1 MVILFRH
8 NNYSDIDNFID
19 SNKESFMCT
28 IYITSNIED
37 LNKLFN
43 PNYHLLVTYGNTY
56 DEYDYISAK
65 IPDRF
70 SSRWFHKHDISN
82 IDEFNHNVNY
92 CYTTNIINSREKT
105 RPIFSIFTTCFK
117 SYDYINTAYES
128 IKNQSLIDWEWVIM
142 DDTPEDEHFVFLKKK
157 LTSDNRVRLYKRD
170 KNSGNIGNVKNEVIS
185 LCRGKYILE
194 MDHDDEIFV
203 DCLRDAYNIFK
214 TDKDIGFVYGDTV
227 HLYRNGQN
235 FKYSDFICK
244 GYGGYYSEKI
254 KGKWVYVYNTPN
266 INNITLSHLVCLPNH
281 PRIWNRSVLMELE
294 NYSEFLPICDDYEIL
309 LRTCC
314 SKYKVAKNNKAQ
326 YIQYMNDGGNN
337 FSNIRNSEIN
347 RIGPNYIS
355 PIFYNKYGVH
365 DKMKELDA
373 YENENYIRNHSPI
386 WKRGEKYQHKKMNQ
400 RINLNYDKQY
410 CIINDAI
417 NDTRLA
423 DLYKNKRNDFLFL
436 SNQMSHEELHHKLE
450 SLGFDRMKCYSFTDC
465 STDELMNYFK
475 MVYANDNCEHKF
487 IHTSKHAEIILGKK
501 RVFIIHNNRNGGVE
515 KYVNDITNL
524 YNKNEYIFIEN
535 KEMLYKHNYCSSDL
549 LFIQNLL
556 SCDITIEDI
565 ISLYNTFQY
574 KIIIAIHDFI
584 WLCKEQ
590 NKYTNDIP
598 SAYLNDNILVSNEVK
613 QLLLLA
619 DKLIMNS
626 QFTYDVYSKYFDSS
640 NFTLCYPNDYKI
652 QVGIKNIPKIKNDC
666 INIGIFSPLCKFK
679 GERYVHYLKENFE
692 CDTIHFQIVGQNI
705 PYYKEVDFYEY
716 IRKYNINGFLLLNE
730 WGETYG
736 YLLTKI
742 INSGLPLLYNNFG
755 AAKERIDS
763 TQEHYFKVYNIEC
776 VNKTM
781 IYSILDSQ
789 FNNFVEYINMNHGT
803 VEEMN
808 EDFTIVTKPIYDEL
822 FLPIVNREI
831 PKIIFQT
838 SKEILPPYVKELIN
852 MYCPNWEY
860 SHFIDKDCIQF
871 FTENPSFEFPN
882 IIQKFHTFTQGQH
895 KADLFRYYYL
905 YLYGGVFLDSDAMF
919 ETNIKNIIQDYDS
932 VFAKSFMKNEHLF
945 NGFIATYPRNEIIY
959 NALKHAYNTENLTL
973 QSNYHYLCEELL
985 RIVNT
990 EQKKTTRQNMVIYQE
1005 YSDMID
1011 GKSVGRFKNT
1021 NKETVFIHYWQERE
1035 IPSKLVNSLKPTY
1048 LEKQNSNI
1056 GIFNSFPF
1064 HYEMF
1069 GFILNYAKNNH
1080 YHVDIFTNQQNN
1092 MGWLDFYKNNF
1103 DNFNIIDFK
1112 IFNGNTN
1119 SYDKL
1124 FVITD
1129 YDHVFKSEWINEKVI
1144 CINHSNQIKRQGYKH
1159 YLNFARFKESIFD
1172 YINPCYKLNSFQN
1185 KIHNTTVNV
1194 IGGGYGLNFSI
1205 IKRLHSINKIKLN
1218 MFVRNT
1224 EQINTEDISILDK
1237 NKFDIHFKVSID
1249 TTEMINELNNSS
1261 YIFINYND
1269 NHDLNT
1275 GNSCSGSLPLAL
1287 STLCKPIMTK
1297 TSNKYLKIENALE
1310 FDIDSGEPI
1319 NIDDKINFQ
1328 LLEQERNKYVKQF
1341 EKIYKELTVTR
1352 NTSFLSN
1359 VNNKK
1364 IPQIC
1369 VLYNIP
1375 HIETIKYNNWNDGF
1389 AEAIR
1394 MLMSNENYKID
1405 FINVNDNI
1413 TINFKEY
1420 DLILFKESFN
1430 GAIYNKYIKYIT
1442 SAKIGL
1448 FISSSNIIPT
1458 DVEIHKYDILFYE
1471 TYWYYYYAN
1480 LKRHSLSFHAF
1491 GINSNVMKPQQC
1503 EKIYD
1508 NIFVGAII
1516 DFKNPLKMINK
1527 PGNNLCI
1534 GNVIDKNI
1542 EVQLKN
1548 NNVIVEDYVD
1558 YLSLSNKYNQSKKCF
1573 LPCSLH
1579 GGGERAVLEA
1589 RSCNIEV
1596 EIDENN
1602 DKLKE
1607 LLNSPIYNQD
1617 YYYSQI
1623 LLGLGKIFNKPFEK
1637 KTLNLLYHID
1647 RGNGNF
1653 GDEISKFIIGNLINN
1668 EKYNLVTNMPC
1679 NDSKYINIIGIGS
1692 YIQCAPNNCTIFG
1705 SGIRTNPPIEPQK
1718 HNYSNL
1724 NVKAVRGPLS
1734 KEFLS
1739 KKNIHVPD
1747 IYGDPALLLPLFYKP
1762 MFLSNLQNKIGIIP
1776 HISNYN
1782 LYSNQNIPDKFK
1794 LICPYDKW
1802 ETVINEIYSCKYIIS
1817 SALHGLICSDAY
1829 NKPNIWL
1836 NEFKLN
1842 EGEFKFKDYFLSQ
1855 NRDFINISKIEE
1867 FDETKLYTKGNIID
1881 LEKLKNAFIYI

>member
-1 MVILFRH
+1 MV
-8 NNYSDIDNFID
+8 DIVNQND
-19 SNKESFMCT
+19 KT
-28 IYITSNIED
+28 IC
-37 LNKLFN
+37 LNM
-43 PNYHLLVTYGNTY
+43 
-56 DEYDYISAK
+56 I
-65 IPDRF
+65 
-70 SSRWFHKHDISN
+70 
-82 IDEFNHNVNY
+82 
-92 CYTTNIINSREKT
+92 
-105 RPIFSIFTTCFK
+105 
-117 SYDYINTAYES
+117 
-128 IKNQSLIDWEWVIM
+128 
-142 DDTPEDEHFVFLKKK
+142 
-157 LTSDNRVRLYKRD
+157 
-170 KNSGNIGNVKNEVIS
+170 VKNESHIIASTLKNILEHIKIDYWVIS
-185 LCRGKYILE
+185 DTGS
-194 MDHDDEIFV
+194 
-203 DCLRDAYNIFK
+203 
-214 TDKDIGFVYGDTV
+214 TDDTV
-227 HLYRNGQN
+227 
-235 FKYSDFICK
+235 D
-244 GYGGYYSEKI
+244 
-254 KGKWVYVYNTPN
+254 
-266 INNITLSHLVCLPNH
+266 
-281 PRIWNRSVLMELE
+281 
-294 NYSEFLPICDDYEIL
+294 
-309 LRTCC
+309 
-314 SKYKVAKNNKAQ
+314 
-326 YIQYMNDGGNN
+326 
-337 FSNIRNSEIN
+337 
-347 RIGPNYIS
+347 
-355 PIFYNKYGVH
+355 
-365 DKMKELDA
+365 
-373 YENENYIRNHSPI
+373 
-386 WKRGEKYQHKKMNQ
+386 
-400 RINLNYDKQY
+400 
-410 CIINDAI
+410 
-417 NDTRLA
+417 
-423 DLYKNKRNDFLFL
+423 
-436 SNQMSHEELHHKLE
+436 
-450 SLGFDRMKCYSFTDC
+450 
-465 STDELMNYFK
+465 
-475 MVYANDNCEHKF
+475 
-487 IHTSKHAEIILGKK
+487 
-501 RVFIIHNNRNGGVE
+501 
-515 KYVNDITNL
+515 
-524 YNKNEYIFIEN
+524 
-535 KEMLYKHNYCSSDL
+535 
-549 LFIQNLL
+549 
-556 SCDITIEDI
+556 
-565 ISLYNTFQY
+565 
-574 KIIIAIHDFI
+574 
-584 WLCKEQ
+584 
-590 NKYTNDIP
+590 
-598 SAYLNDNILVSNEVK
+598 
-613 QLLLLA
+613 
-619 DKLIMNS
+619 
-626 QFTYDVYSKYFDSS
+626 
-640 NFTLCYPNDYKI
+640 
-652 QVGIKNIPKIKNDC
+652 
-666 INIGIFSPLCKFK
+666 
-679 GERYVHYLKENFE
+679 
-692 CDTIHFQIVGQNI
+692 
-705 PYYKEVDFYEY
+705 
-716 IRKYNINGFLLLNE
+716 
-730 WGETYG
+730 
-736 YLLTKI
+736 
-742 INSGLPLLYNNFG
+742 
-755 AAKERIDS
+755 
-763 TQEHYFKVYNIEC
+763 
-776 VNKTM
+776 
-781 IYSILDSQ
+781 
-789 FNNFVEYINMNHGT
+789 
-803 VEEMN
+803 
-808 EDFTIVTKPIYDEL
+808 
-822 FLPIVNREI
+822 
-831 PKIIFQT
+831 
-838 SKEILPPYVKELIN
+838 
-852 MYCPNWEY
+852 
-860 SHFIDKDCIQF
+860 
-871 FTENPSFEFPN
+871 
-882 IIQKFHTFTQGQH
+882 
-895 KADLFRYYYL
+895 
-905 YLYGGVFLDSDAMF
+905 
-919 ETNIKNIIQDYDS
+919 IIQDFFKERGISGEMFHNDWKDFGHNRTKALEHAYD
-932 VFAKSFMKNEHLF
+932 KSDYLFIFDADDLIHGDIPLPSLFDKDLYNVSFGNPVSYHRPILISNRMKWKYVGVLHESLVQIDPIKSDAYLLGNYHIESRRLGDRSK
-945 NGFIATYPRNEIIY
+945 NPNKYVDDALILEKGFEEENTDMWLKYRYSYYCAQSYHDAGKLENAIEWYERTLTLAYSPQYKYCACIKAGDCY
-959 NALKHAYNTENLTL
+959 NALKQYSNAIDSWSKAYTYDRERLEGIVKIMEYFYNKRQHFMVSSLYNKFKHVKIGNAKDKIFLDYSKYHDFHYFASISGCYCDEHKSAYEACKYMLLNNSKPNPGNTIYNLKFYMKHFKEDGNNKSLLDYFVNYIMNPQIVFKEREHAWNIVNSIIKEQLPEKYNLLENSILSSSKKNIDKHSKYASSKKILIYTGWMTHLWNESHLDEKALGGSEKAVAYLSREFPKDYEIIISGDVEEGTFDNRTYVHRNRLQPILDSTEFHTIIVSRYVCFFEKFKNSKCYKLIISAHDTHILTTSNNANHLLDMYNTSIDKVITLTPWHK
-973 QSNYHYLCEELL
+973 SN
-985 RIVNT
+985 IT
-990 EQKKTTRQNMVIYQE
+990 SIYSNIPSNKIE
-1005 YSDMID
+1005 IINNGID
-1011 GKSVGRFKNT
+1011 ISQFHNNT
-1021 NKETVFIHYWQERE
+1021 NQIIRNSIRKIKNKFIWSSRSERGLHIVLNLWGKILEKIPDATLDICCYGDFPKDEADQQMLEIINSYDNITHHGKLNSIELYDLMSKSEYWLYTSTFPETSCITAMEMLMSEVVCLYYPLAGLNDTVGEYGIPVNHGEEIETVINLSTEKKALMRE
-1035 IPSKLVNSLKPTY
+1035 NGREYAMSCSWKNRAEEWSTMLGLNQKNN
-1048 LEKQNSNI
+1048 KI
-1056 GIFNSFPF
+1056 GIFNSFSF

-1069 GFILNYAKNNH
+1069 GFILNYAKNNN
-1080 YHVDIFTNQQNN
+1080 YKVDIFTNQNN
-1092 MGWLDFYKNNF
+1092 NLGWLDFYKERF
-1103 DNFNIIDFK
+1103 SNFNIIDFNN
-1112 IFNGNTN
+1112 FNGNTN
-1119 SYDKL
+1119 NYDKL
-1124 FVITD
+1124 FVTTD
-1129 YDHVFKSEWINEKVI
+1129 DDPLFKSEWRTDNVI
-1144 CINHSNQIKRQGYKH
+1144 CINHYYKTRTPNFKH

-1218 MFVRNT
+1218 MFVRNN

-1310 FDIDSGEPI
+1310 FDIDSDEPI

-1375 HIETIKYNNWNDGF
+1375 HRETIKYNNWNDGF

-1458 DVEIHKYDILFYE
+1458 DIEIHKYDILFYE

-1739 KKNIHVPD
+1739 KKNIYVPD

>member
-1 MVILFRH
+1 MV
-8 NNYSDIDNFID
+8 DIVNQND
-19 SNKESFMCT
+19 KT
-28 IYITSNIED
+28 IC
-37 LNKLFN
+37 LNM
-43 PNYHLLVTYGNTY
+43 
-56 DEYDYISAK
+56 I
-65 IPDRF
+65 
-70 SSRWFHKHDISN
+70 
-82 IDEFNHNVNY
+82 
-92 CYTTNIINSREKT
+92 
-105 RPIFSIFTTCFK
+105 
-117 SYDYINTAYES
+117 
-128 IKNQSLIDWEWVIM
+128 
-142 DDTPEDEHFVFLKKK
+142 
-157 LTSDNRVRLYKRD
+157 
-170 KNSGNIGNVKNEVIS
+170 VKNESHIIASTLKNILEHIKIDYWVIS
-185 LCRGKYILE
+185 DTGS
-194 MDHDDEIFV
+194 
-203 DCLRDAYNIFK
+203 
-214 TDKDIGFVYGDTV
+214 TDDTV
-227 HLYRNGQN
+227 
-235 FKYSDFICK
+235 D
-244 GYGGYYSEKI
+244 
-254 KGKWVYVYNTPN
+254 
-266 INNITLSHLVCLPNH
+266 
-281 PRIWNRSVLMELE
+281 
-294 NYSEFLPICDDYEIL
+294 
-309 LRTCC
+309 
-314 SKYKVAKNNKAQ
+314 
-326 YIQYMNDGGNN
+326 
-337 FSNIRNSEIN
+337 
-347 RIGPNYIS
+347 
-355 PIFYNKYGVH
+355 
-365 DKMKELDA
+365 
-373 YENENYIRNHSPI
+373 
-386 WKRGEKYQHKKMNQ
+386 
-400 RINLNYDKQY
+400 
-410 CIINDAI
+410 
-417 NDTRLA
+417 
-423 DLYKNKRNDFLFL
+423 
-436 SNQMSHEELHHKLE
+436 
-450 SLGFDRMKCYSFTDC
+450 
-465 STDELMNYFK
+465 
-475 MVYANDNCEHKF
+475 
-487 IHTSKHAEIILGKK
+487 
-501 RVFIIHNNRNGGVE
+501 
-515 KYVNDITNL
+515 
-524 YNKNEYIFIEN
+524 
-535 KEMLYKHNYCSSDL
+535 
-549 LFIQNLL
+549 
-556 SCDITIEDI
+556 
-565 ISLYNTFQY
+565 
-574 KIIIAIHDFI
+574 
-584 WLCKEQ
+584 
-590 NKYTNDIP
+590 
-598 SAYLNDNILVSNEVK
+598 
-613 QLLLLA
+613 
-619 DKLIMNS
+619 
-626 QFTYDVYSKYFDSS
+626 
-640 NFTLCYPNDYKI
+640 
-652 QVGIKNIPKIKNDC
+652 
-666 INIGIFSPLCKFK
+666 
-679 GERYVHYLKENFE
+679 
-692 CDTIHFQIVGQNI
+692 
-705 PYYKEVDFYEY
+705 
-716 IRKYNINGFLLLNE
+716 
-730 WGETYG
+730 
-736 YLLTKI
+736 
-742 INSGLPLLYNNFG
+742 
-755 AAKERIDS
+755 
-763 TQEHYFKVYNIEC
+763 
-776 VNKTM
+776 
-781 IYSILDSQ
+781 
-789 FNNFVEYINMNHGT
+789 
-803 VEEMN
+803 
-808 EDFTIVTKPIYDEL
+808 
-822 FLPIVNREI
+822 
-831 PKIIFQT
+831 
-838 SKEILPPYVKELIN
+838 
-852 MYCPNWEY
+852 
-860 SHFIDKDCIQF
+860 
-871 FTENPSFEFPN
+871 
-882 IIQKFHTFTQGQH
+882 
-895 KADLFRYYYL
+895 
-905 YLYGGVFLDSDAMF
+905 
-919 ETNIKNIIQDYDS
+919 IIQDFFKERGISGEMFHNDWKDFGHNRTKALEHAYD
-932 VFAKSFMKNEHLF
+932 KSDYLFIFDADDLIHGDIPLPSLFDKDLYNVSFGNPVSYHRPILISNRMKWKYVGVLHESLVQIDPIKSDAYLLGNYHIESRRLGDRSK
-945 NGFIATYPRNEIIY
+945 NPNKYVDDALILEKGFEEENTDMWLKYRYSYYCAQSYHDAGKLENAIEWYERTLTLAYSPQYKYCACIKAGDCY
-959 NALKHAYNTENLTL
+959 NALKQYSNAIDSWSKAYTYDRERLEGIVKIMEYFYNKRQHFMVSSLYNKFKHVKIGNAKDKIFLDYSKYHDFHYFASISGCYCDEHKSAYEACKYMLLNNSKPNPGNTIYNLKFYMKHFKEDGNNKSLLDYFVNYIMNPQIVFKEREHAWNIVNSIIKEQLPEKYNLLENSILSSSKKNIDKNSKYASSKKILIYTGWMTHLWNESHLDEKALGGSEKAVAYLSREFPKDYEIIISGDVEEGTFDNRTYVHRNRLQPILDSTEFHTIIVSRYVCFFEKFKNSKCYKLIISAHDTHILTTSNNANHLLDMYNTSIDKVITLTPWHK
-973 QSNYHYLCEELL
+973 SN
-985 RIVNT
+985 IT
-990 EQKKTTRQNMVIYQE
+990 SIYSNIPSNKIE
-1005 YSDMID
+1005 IINNGID
-1011 GKSVGRFKNT
+1011 ISQFHNNT
-1021 NKETVFIHYWQERE
+1021 NQIIRNSIRKIKNKFIWSSRSERGLHIVLNLWGKILEKIPDATLDICCYGDFPKDEADQQMLEIINSYDNITHHGKLNSIELYDLMSKSEYWLYTSTFPETSCITAMEMLMSEVVCLYYPLAGLNDTVGEYGIPVNHGEEIETVINLSTEKKALMRE
-1035 IPSKLVNSLKPTY
+1035 NGREYAMSCSWKNRAEEWSTMLGLNQKNN
-1048 LEKQNSNI
+1048 KI
-1056 GIFNSFPF
+1056 GIFNSFSF

-1069 GFILNYAKNNH
+1069 GFILNYAKNNN
-1080 YHVDIFTNQQNN
+1080 YKVDIFTNQNN
-1092 MGWLDFYKNNF
+1092 NLGWLDFYKERF
-1103 DNFNIIDFK
+1103 SNFNIIDFNN
-1112 IFNGNTN
+1112 FNGNTN
-1119 SYDKL
+1119 NYDKL
-1124 FVITD
+1124 FVTTD
-1129 YDHVFKSEWINEKVI
+1129 DDPLFKSEWRTDNVI
-1144 CINHSNQIKRQGYKH
+1144 CINHYYKTRTPNFKH

-1218 MFVRNT
+1218 MFVRNN

-1310 FDIDSGEPI
+1310 FDIDSDEPI

-1375 HIETIKYNNWNDGF
+1375 HRETIKYNNWNDGF

-1458 DVEIHKYDILFYE
+1458 DIEIHKYDILFYE

-1739 KKNIHVPD
+1739 KKNIYVPD